1 MFGLTHQKRHNKN
14 KHDVKPSQ
22 LYFPKDDEEYALVIK
37 VGAPHC
43 TIQIIN
49 TNEERQ
55 ASIKGSLKKG
65 KNNKIFNGDIV
76 IAQPNI
82 GKDQPY
88 IITHKYQSDEVR
100 ELKKQGEIKELPKST
115 DPFSIPTYGDDDVF
129 VDDDDIDINNI

>member
-22 LYFPKDDEEYALVIK
+22 LYFPKDDEVYALVTK
-37 VGAPHC
+37 VAAPHC
-43 TIQIIN
+43 TIKIIN
-49 TNEERQ
+49 SNEEKQ
-55 ASIKGSLKKG
+55 ATIKGSLKKG

-88 IITHKYQSDEVR
+88 IITHKYASDEVR
-100 ELKKQGEIKELPKST
+100 ELKKQGEIKELPKSS
-115 DPFSIPTYGDDDVF
+115 DLFEIPTYDDNDVFDDDF
-129 VDDDDIDINNI
+129 DNI

>member
-1 MFGLTHQKRHNKN
+1 MFGLTHQKRHEKN
-14 KHDVKPSQ
+14 KRDIKPSQ
-22 LYFPKDDEEYALVIK
+22 FRFPKDDEEYALVTK

-43 TIQIIN
+43 TIQLIN
-49 TNEERQ
+49 TNEEKQ

-65 KNNKIFNGDIV
+65 KNNRIFNGDIV

-88 IITHKYQSDEVR
+88 IIIHKYQPDEVR

-115 DPFSIPTYGDDDVF
+115 EPFSITYDNQDDVF
-129 VDDDDIDINNI
+129 TNDDFDNI

>member
-14 KHDVKPSQ
+14 KGDVKLSP
-22 LYFPKDDEEYALVIK
+22 LYFPKDDEIYALVTK
-37 VGAPHC
+37 VAAPHC
-43 TIQIIN
+43 TIQLIN
-49 TNEERQ
+49 TNEEKQ

-115 DPFSIPTYGDDDVF
+115 EPFAMPTYDDNDVF
-129 VDDDDIDINNI
+129 DDDDFDNI

>member
-1 MFGLTHQKRHNKN
+1 MFGLTHQKHRDNKR
-14 KHDVKPSQ
+14 DIKPSQ
-22 LYFPKDDEEYALVIK
+22 LQFPQDDEVYALVIK

-43 TIQIIN
+43 TIKLIN
-49 TNEERQ
+49 TNEEKQ

-65 KNNKIFNGDIV
+65 KNNRIFNGDIV

-88 IITHKYQSDEVR
+88 IIIHKYQSDEVR

-115 DPFSIPTYGDDDVF
+115 EPFSITYDNQDDVF
-129 VDDDDIDINNI
+129 NDDDFDNI

>member
-1 MFGLTHQKRHNKN
+1 MFGLTHQRRHEKN
-14 KHDVKPSQ
+14 KRDIKPSQ
-22 LYFPKDDEEYALVIK
+22 LQFPQDDEKYALVTK

-43 TIQIIN
+43 TIQLIN
-49 TNEERQ
+49 TNEEKQ

-65 KNNKIFNGDIV
+65 KNNRIFNGDIV

-88 IITHKYQSDEVR
+88 IIIHKYQSDEVR

-115 DPFSIPTYGDDDVF
+115 EPFSITYDSHDGVFNDDFD
-129 VDDDDIDINNI
+129 NI

>member
-1 MFGLTHQKRHNKN
+1 MFGLTHQKRHDKN
-14 KHDVKPSQ
+14 NKPSQ
-22 LYFPKDDEEYALVIK
+22 LQFPQDDEKYALVTK

-43 TIQIIN
+43 TIQLIN
-49 TNEERQ
+49 TNEEKQ

-65 KNNKIFNGDIV
+65 KNNRIFNGDIV

-88 IITHKYQSDEVR
+88 IIIHKYQSDEVR

-115 DPFSIPTYGDDDVF
+115 EPFSITYDNHDDVF
-129 VDDDDIDINNI
+129 NDDDFDNI

>member
-1 MFGLTHQKRHNKN
+1 MFGLTHQRRHEKN
-14 KHDVKPSQ
+14 KRDIKPSQ
-22 LYFPKDDEEYALVIK
+22 LQFPQDDEKYALVTK

-43 TIQIIN
+43 TIQLIN
-49 TNEERQ
+49 TNEEKQ

-65 KNNKIFNGDIV
+65 KNNRIFNGDIV

-88 IITHKYQSDEVR
+88 IIIHKYQPDEVR

-115 DPFSIPTYGDDDVF
+115 EPFSITYDNQDDVF
-129 VDDDDIDINNI
+129 TNDDFDNI

>member
-14 KHDVKPSQ
+14 KRDVKPSQ
-22 LYFPKDDEEYALVIK
+22 LFFPEGDEVYALVIK

-43 TIQIIN
+43 TIQLIN
-49 TNEERQ
+49 TNEEKQ
-55 ASIKGSLKKG
+55 ATIKGSLKKG

-88 IITHKYQSDEVR
+88 IITHKYSSDEVR

-115 DPFSIPTYGDDDVF
+115 DPFALPTYDDNDVFDDDF
-129 VDDDDIDINNI
+129 DNI

>member
-1 MFGLTHQKRHNKN
+1 MFGLTHQKRREKN
-14 KHDVKPSQ
+14 DKRDIKSLQ
-22 LYFPKDDEEYALVIK
+22 FRFPKDNEKYALVTK

-43 TIQIIN
+43 TIQLIN
-49 TNEERQ
+49 TNEEKQ

-65 KNNKIFNGDIV
+65 KNNRIFNGDIV

-88 IITHKYQSDEVR
+88 IIIHKYQSDEVK

-115 DPFSIPTYGDDDVF
+115 EPFSITYDNQDNVF
-129 VDDDDIDINNI
+129 DDDDFDNI

>member
-1 MFGLTHQKRHNKN
+1 MIGLTHQKRREKNNKR
-14 KHDVKPSQ
+14 DIKPSQ
-22 LYFPKDDEEYALVIK
+22 FRFPKDDEKYALVTK
-37 VGAPHC
+37 VGSPHC
-43 TIQIIN
+43 TIQLIN
-49 TNEERQ
+49 TNEEKQ

-88 IITHKYQSDEVR
+88 IIIHKYQSDEVK

-115 DPFSIPTYGDDDVF
+115 EPFSITYDNHNDVFDDDEF
-129 VDDDDIDINNI
+129 DNI

>member
-1 MFGLTHQKRHNKN
+1 MIGLTHQRRHEKN
-14 KHDVKPSQ
+14 KRDIKPSQ
-22 LYFPKDDEEYALVIK
+22 LQFPKDDEEYALVTK

-43 TIQIIN
+43 TIQLIN
-49 TNEERQ
+49 TNEEKQ

-65 KNNKIFNGDIV
+65 KNNRIFNGDIV

-88 IITHKYQSDEVR
+88 IIIHKYQSDEVR

-115 DPFSIPTYGDDDVF
+115 EPFSITYDNQDDVF
-129 VDDDDIDINNI
+129 NDDDFDNI

>member
-14 KHDVKPSQ
+14 KHDTKQ
-22 LYFPKDDEEYALVIK
+22 LQLVFPKDDEEYALVIK
-37 VGAPHC
+37 VAAPHS
-43 TIQIIN
+43 TIQLIN
-49 TNEERQ
+49 KNEERQ

-88 IITHKYQSDEVR
+88 IITHKYSSDEVR

-115 DPFSIPTYGDDDVF
+115 DPFAMPTYDDDDVF
-129 VDDDDIDINNI
+129 DNDDFDNI